1 MKYDITL
8 ARIMEKAI
16 DGIIRREDTLKQSAA
31 AVGMFP

>member
-16 DGIIRREDTLKQSAA
+16 DGIIRGGDTLKQSAVA
-31 AVGMFP
+31 MGMFS